1 MKIRAM
7 KKEPRSV
14 IFRERIH
21 EIIFEADT
29 RQGRMFDTILFFVI
43 LVNVFLVILES
54 IPSLKDQ
61 YMFHFYWLEWIF
73 TGLFT
78 LEYFLRIYSVKKPVK
93 YILSFYG
100 IIDLLSILPSFI
112 GLFIF
117 ESHSLRM
124 IRILRLMRV
133 FRVFKMMSFS
143 KQARQLRKAL
153 LSSRQKILV
162 FLYTVVL
169 LVMVMGT
176 LMYMLESAESGF
188 TSIPQ
193 SIYWAIVTLTTVGY
207 GDITPQTVPGQM
219 LASVI
224 MIIGYAIIAVPTGIV
239 TAEMMNNRKMPENT
253 QACPSCSKE
262 GHDDDASHCKFCGH
276 LLNS

>member
-1 MKIRAM
+1 MKHEKSSPSLRA
-7 KKEPRSV
+7 
-14 IFRERIH
+14 RIH

-29 RQGRMFDTILFFVI
+29 PQGKLFDSTLFILIMISVL
-43 LVNVFLVILES
+43 LVLIES
-54 IPSLKDQ
+54 IPSLRKD
-61 YMFHFYWLEWIF
+61 YHYHFYWLEWIF
-73 TGLFT
+73 TGLFAI
-78 LEYFLRIYSVKKPVK
+78 EYVLRIYSVKRPVK

-100 IIDLLSILPSFI
+100 IVDLLSILPSFL
-112 GLFIF
+112 GLFIL
-117 ESHSLRM
+117 ETHSLRM

-143 KQARQLRKAL
+143 TQALQLRKAIL
-153 LSSRQKILV
+153 ASRQKIFV

-169 LVMVMGT
+169 LVVVLGT
-176 LMYMLESAESGF
+176 LMYMLESEESGF

-207 GDITPQTVPGQM
+207 GDITPQTVSGQL

-239 TAEMMNNRKMPENT
+239 TAEMMNSRNTPQNT
-253 QACPSCSKE
+253 QCCPACSKD
-262 GHDDDASHCKFCGH
+262 GHDDDAMHCKHCGH
-276 LLNS
+276 PLHA

>member
-1 MKIRAM
+1 MYPKLQR
-7 KKEPRSV
+7 
-14 IFRERIH
+14 IFSRESLH

-29 RQGRMFDTILFFVI
+29 RRGRVFDSTLFILII
-43 LVNVFLVILES
+43 LSVFLVLIES
-54 IPSLKDQ
+54 IPSLKIRYHFQ
-61 YMFHFYWLEWIF
+61 FYWLEWIF

-78 LEYFLRIYSVKKPVK
+78 LEYALRIYSVKKPIK

-100 IIDLLSILPSFI
+100 IIDLLSILPSFL
-112 GLFIF
+112 GLFIL

-124 IRILRLMRV
+124 IRIFRLMRV

-143 KQARQLRKAL
+143 TQARQLRKAML
-153 LSSRQKILV
+153 ASRQKIFV

-169 LVMVMGT
+169 LVVVMGT
-176 LMYMLESAESGF
+176 LMYMLESEESGF

-207 GDITPQTVPGQM
+207 GDITPQTVPGQL

-239 TAEMMNNRKMPENT
+239 TAEMMHSRKAPQNT
-253 QACPSCSKE
+253 QSCPSCSKE
-262 GHDDDASHCKFCGH
+262 GHDDDAKHCKHCGH
-276 LLNS
+276 PL